1 MMLLLPSAS
10 VFVTNVCM
18 YVGMCVCMC
27 LILSSSL
34 CGIVQAED
42 NVEEIIQ
49 TSNSGI

>member
-10 VFVTNVCM
+10 VSVTNVCM